1 MFAWRCWQWCWAK
14 RSNSLSCRE
23 ATGEGRRYRLQFSA
37 RVGVVMNFFE
47 WLEQRSRSI
56 DSLLCV
62 GLDPRSDNVASIRA
76 ECTRLIDLT
85 SEFACAF
92 KPNSAFFEAH
102 GAEGLAALRDVI
114 AHVPRDIPVILDAKR
129 GDIAD
134 TAVAYAHAAFD
145 VLGAHA
151 ITLSPYLGGD
161 SIVPFTAR
169 PDRGAFVL
177 CKTSNAGAREFQ
189 ELQVARDKGQGV
201 RLLYEEIAQ
210 HASEWNLN
218 NNVGLVVGATDP
230 EAVLRIRAAAP
241 DLWFLVPGIGAQG
254 GDLKATIENGLR
266 ADGLGLLINV
276 SRSIAKAA
284 DPKAEAKMVR
294 DEINHWRLEVG
305 NLKLEKTTPT
315 SSLQHPTSISQLAN
329 DLIASQCVRF
339 GEFKLKSG
347 ALSPIYL
354 DLRRLVSHP
363 AILKRVAQAYAEKLR
378 ELNFDRLAGIPY
390 SALPIATA
398 IALEMN
404 RPMIYP
410 RREVKDYGTQ
420 AAVEGDY
427 TAGETIAVIDDL
439 ATTGDSKI
447 EAIQKLES
455 VGLKVKDIIVLIDRG
470 QGAGPMLAEA
480 GYQLQAVVTLPDLLV
495 EWLRSG
501 SISRERFD
509 QVKEFLA
516 G

>member
-1 MFAWRCWQWCWAK
+1 MK
-14 RSNSLSCRE
+14 
-23 ATGEGRRYRLQFSA
+23 
-37 RVGVVMNFFE
+37 FFE

-62 GLDPRSDNVASIRA
+62 GLDPRSDDVAAMRA
-76 ECTRLIDLT
+76 ECIRLIDLT

-102 GAEGLAALRDVI
+102 GAEGLAALQEVI
-114 AHVPRDIPVILDAKR
+114 AHVPKDIPVILDAKR

-161 SIVPFTAR
+161 SITPFLAR
-169 PDRGAFVL
+169 SDRGAFVL
-177 CKTSNAGAREFQ
+177 CKTSNPGAGEFQ
-189 ELQVARDKGQGV
+189 DRKMQDAGNT
-201 RLLYEEIAQ
+201 LYEIVAARAQ
-210 HASEWNLN
+210 EWNSN

-230 EAVLRIRAAAP
+230 DALAHIRSIAP
-241 DLWFLVPGIGAQG
+241 GLWFLVPGIGAQG
-254 GDLKATIENGLR
+254 GDLKSTIENGMR
-266 ADGLGLLINV
+266 SDGLGMLINA

-284 DPKAEAKMVR
+284 DPRAEAKKVR
-294 DEINHWRLEVG
+294 DEINHWRLEGG
-305 NLKLEKTTPT
+305 NLKLEKATPT
-315 SSLQHPTSISQLAN
+315 SNLQPPTSISQLAQ
-329 DLIASQCVRF
+329 DLVDSQCIRF

-347 ALSPIYL
+347 VMSPIYI

-363 AILKRVAQAYAEKLR
+363 TILQHVAKAYAQKLN

-390 SALPIATA
+390 AALPIATA
-398 IALEMN
+398 IALAMN

-410 RREVKDYGTQ
+410 RREAKEYGTR
-420 AAVEGDY
+420 AVIEGDY

-470 QGAGPMLAEA
+470 QGAGKMLAEA
-480 GYQLQAVVTLPDLLV
+480 GYQLHSVLTLPELLD

-501 SISRERFD
+501 AISQAQFNAVEL
-509 QVKEFLA
+509 FLTTI
-516 G
+516 